1 MSKYYVV
8 SGDILPDVL
17 EQVMQARILLQ
28 SGKAKRISEA
38 VKMVGISRGTY
49 YKYKDAVFSFNADN
63 AEQSNRKAIISM
75 ILRNEKGTLS
85 KVLSLVSVK
94 QVNVLAINQTIPI
107 NGIANVALTLDI
119 SDLEISIQSLVS
131 LIEAMPMV
139 EKADLVAVE

>member
-49 YKYKDAVFSFNADN
+49 YKYKDAVFSFNS
-63 AEQSNRKAIISM
+63 EQSNRKAIISM

>member
-49 YKYKDAVFSFNADN
+49 YKYKDAVFSFNA
-63 AEQSNRKAIISM
+63 EQSNRKAIISM

-85 KVLSLVSVK
+85 KVLFLVSVK

>member
-8 SGDILPDVL
+8 SGYILPDVL

-49 YKYKDAVFSFNADN
+49 YKYKDAVFSFN

-119 SDLEISIQSLVS
+119 SDLEIGIQSLVS

>member
-1 MSKYYVV
+1 MSKFYVV

-49 YKYKDAVFSFNADN
+49 YKYKDAVFAFNT
-63 AEQSNRKAIISM
+63 EQSNRKAIISM

-119 SDLEISIQSLVS
+119 SDLEISIQSLVG
-131 LIEAMPMV
+131 LIESMPMV

>member
-49 YKYKDAVFSFNADN
+49 YKYKDAVFSFNA
-63 AEQSNRKAIISM
+63 ESNRKAIISM

>member
-49 YKYKDAVFSFNADN
+49 YKYKDAVFSFN

-139 EKADLVAVE
+139 EKADLVVVE

>member
-49 YKYKDAVFSFNADN
+49 YKYKDAVFSFN

-119 SDLEISIQSLVS
+119 SDLELSIQSLVS

>member
-49 YKYKDAVFSFNADN
+49 YKYKDAVFSFNA
-63 AEQSNRKAIISM
+63 EQSNRKAIISM

-107 NGIANVALTLDI
+107 NGIAIVALTLDI

>member
-1 MSKYYVV
+1 MSKFYVV

-38 VKMVGISRGTY
+38 VKMVGISRCTY
-49 YKYKDAVFSFNADN
+49 YKYKDAVFAFN

-131 LIEAMPMV
+131 LIESMPMV

>member
-49 YKYKDAVFSFNADN
+49 YKYKDAVFSFNA
-63 AEQSNRKAIISM
+63 EQSNRKAIISM

-107 NGIANVALTLDI
+107 L
-119 SDLEISIQSLVS
+119 S
-131 LIEAMPMV
+131 LIHI
-139 EKADLVAVE
+139 

>member
-49 YKYKDAVFSFNADN
+49 YKYKDAVFSFN

-119 SDLEISIQSLVS
+119 SDLEISIQSLVG

-139 EKADLVAVE
+139 EKADLVAIE

>member
-28 SGKAKRISEA
+28 TGKAKRISEA

-49 YKYKDAVFSFNADN
+49 YKYKDAVFSFN

>member
-49 YKYKDAVFSFNADN
+49 YKYKDAVFSFNA
-63 AEQSNRKAIISM
+63 EQSNRKAIISM

-107 NGIANVALTLDI
+107 HGIANVALTLDI

>member
-49 YKYKDAVFSFNADN
+49 YKYNDAVFSFNA
-63 AEQSNRKAIISM
+63 EQSNRTAIISM

>member
-49 YKYKDAVFSFNADN
+49 YKYKDAVFHLMQN
-63 AEQSNRKAIISM
+63 NRI
-75 ILRNEKGTLS
+75 
-85 KVLSLVSVK
+85 VK
-94 QVNVLAINQTIPI
+94 RLFR
-107 NGIANVALTLDI
+107 
-119 SDLEISIQSLVS
+119 
-131 LIEAMPMV
+131 
-139 EKADLVAVE
+139 

>member
-28 SGKAKRISEA
+28 SGKAKRISED

-49 YKYKDAVFSFNADN
+49 YKYKDAVFSFN

>member
-1 MSKYYVV
+1 MSKFYVV

-49 YKYKDAVFSFNADN
+49 YKYKDAVFSFNA
-63 AEQSNRKAIISM
+63 EQSNRKAIISM

-85 KVLSLVSVK
+85 KVLSLVTVK

>member
-49 YKYKDAVFSFNADN
+49 YKYKDAVFSFNA
-63 AEQSNRKAIISM
+63 EQSNRKAIISM

-107 NGIANVALTLDI
+107 NEIANVALTLDI
-119 SDLEISIQSLVS
+119 SDLEIGIQSLVS

>member
-8 SGDILPDVL
+8 SDDILPDVL

-49 YKYKDAVFSFNADN
+49 YKYKDAVFSFN

-119 SDLEISIQSLVS
+119 SDLEIGIQSLVS

>member
-38 VKMVGISRGTY
+38 VKMVGISLGTY
-49 YKYKDAVFSFNADN
+49 YKYKDAVFSFN

>member
-49 YKYKDAVFSFNADN
+49 YKYNDAVFSFN
-63 AEQSNRKAIISM
+63 AEQSNRKAIISL

>member
-49 YKYKDAVFSFNADN
+49 Y
-63 AEQSNRKAIISM
+63 
-75 ILRNEKGTLS
+75 
-85 KVLSLVSVK
+85 LSL
-94 QVNVLAINQTIPI
+94 IHI
-107 NGIANVALTLDI
+107 
-119 SDLEISIQSLVS
+119 
-131 LIEAMPMV
+131 
-139 EKADLVAVE
+139 

>member
-49 YKYKDAVFSFNADN
+49 YKYKDAVFSFN

-119 SDLEISIQSLVS
+119 SDLEISIQPFLPS
-131 LIEAMPMV
+131 A
-139 EKADLVAVE
+139 

>member
-1 MSKYYVV
+1 MSKFYVV

-38 VKMVGISRGTY
+38 VNMVGISRGTY
-49 YKYKDAVFSFNADN
+49 YKYKDAVFAFN

-119 SDLEISIQSLVS
+119 SDLEISIQSLVG
-131 LIEAMPMV
+131 LIESMPMV

>member
-49 YKYKDAVFSFNADN
+49 YKYKDAVFSFN

-139 EKADLVAVE
+139 EKADLVTVE

>member
-49 YKYKDAVFSFNADN
+49 YKYKDAVFSFNA
-63 AEQSNRKAIISM
+63 EQSNRKAIISM

-85 KVLSLVSVK
+85 KVLSLVSVIQDK
-94 QVNVLAINQTIPI
+94 VLRNNKPIPI

-119 SDLEISIQSLVS
+119 SDLEIGIQSLVS

>member
-49 YKYKDAVFSFNADN
+49 YKYKDAVFSFN

-139 EKADLVAVE
+139 EKTDLVAVE

>member
-49 YKYKDAVFSFNADN
+49 YKYKDAVFSFNA
-63 AEQSNRKAIISM
+63 EQSKRKAIISM

>member
-49 YKYKDAVFSFNADN
+49 YKYKDAVFSFNA
-63 AEQSNRKAIISM
+63 EQSNRKAIISM

-107 NGIANVALTLDI
+107 NGIANVALTLDL
-119 SDLEISIQSLVS
+119 SDLEISIQSLVG

>member
-49 YKYKDAVFSFNADN
+49 YKYKDAVFSFNA
-63 AEQSNRKAIISM
+63 EQSNRKAIISM

-85 KVLSLVSVK
+85 KVISLVSVK

>member
-49 YKYKDAVFSFNADN
+49 YKYKDAVFSFNA
-63 AEQSNRKAIISM
+63 EQSNRKAIISM
-75 ILRNEKGTLS
+75 ILRYEKGTLS
-85 KVLSLVSVK
+85 KVLFLVSVK

>member
-1 MSKYYVV
+1 MSKFYVV

-49 YKYKDAVFSFNADN
+49 YKYKDAVFSFN

-119 SDLEISIQSLVS
+119 SDLEISIQSLVG

>member
-8 SGDILPDVL
+8 NGDILPDVL

-49 YKYKDAVFSFNADN
+49 YKYKDAVFSFN

>member
-49 YKYKDAVFSFNADN
+49 LNIRMLFFHLMQN
-63 AEQSNRKAIISM
+63 NRIVRQ
-75 ILRNEKGTLS
+75 LFR
-85 KVLSLVSVK
+85 
-94 QVNVLAINQTIPI
+94 
-107 NGIANVALTLDI
+107 
-119 SDLEISIQSLVS
+119 
-131 LIEAMPMV
+131 
-139 EKADLVAVE
+139 

>member
-1 MSKYYVV
+1 MSKYYIV

-49 YKYKDAVFSFNADN
+49 YKYKDAVFSFN

>member
-49 YKYKDAVFSFNADN
+49 YKYKDAVFSLN

>member
-49 YKYKDAVFSFNADN
+49 YKYKDAVFSFNA
-63 AEQSNRKAIISM
+63 EQSNRKAIISM

-107 NGIANVALTLDI
+107 NGIANVALTFD
-119 SDLEISIQSLVS
+119 SRHFEISIQSLVS